1 MDKRKDLEDVSY
13 GIMVMFGIFW
23 ICSIFIQN
31 KLNSSLMSKTILS
44 LGSLYVLG
52 LLLFMII
59 IRKIPNTEIK
69 KAKVNWKTILICF
82 FLQFSA
88 LMIMNV
94 INTIRG
100 IAVINVQDNLSL
112 YTLFMLLIFNPILEE
127 LVFRKF
133 FADKLLKHGELFYM
147 IASSFCFAIVHGVSV
162 GYPQMIYTF
171 LLGLIWSY
179 LVVKTGSIKWSILLH
194 TLSNLFGAIII
205 YVLQSISLELVIVYS
220 VIIFVCGIIGLVWL
234 IVSKKNISIDNKNKI
249 IDKEVLKDIFTNKG
263 ILGYTVFTIAII
275 IMFNVL

>member
-1 MDKRKDLEDVSY
+1 M
-13 GIMVMFGIFW
+13 
-23 ICSIFIQN
+23 
-31 KLNSSLMSKTILS
+31 
-44 LGSLYVLG
+44 
-52 LLLFMII
+52 
-59 IRKIPNTEIK
+59 
-69 KAKVNWKTILICF
+69 
-82 FLQFSA
+82 
-88 LMIMNV
+88 
-94 INTIRG
+94 
-100 IAVINVQDNLSL
+100 INVQDNLSL

-162 GYPQMIYTF
+162 GYPQMIY
-171 LLGLIWSY
+171 
-179 LVVKTGSIKWSILLH
+179 ILLH